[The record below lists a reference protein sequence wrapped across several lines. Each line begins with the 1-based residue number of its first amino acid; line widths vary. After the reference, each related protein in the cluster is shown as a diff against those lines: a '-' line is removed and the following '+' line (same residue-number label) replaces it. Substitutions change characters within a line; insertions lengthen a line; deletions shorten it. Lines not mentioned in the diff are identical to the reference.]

1 MSCKSCKIDREHVS
15 AFQTTPLEKLS
26 DMPEDI
32 KSEVRDTV
40 TNAID
45 KNADNYEA
53 AAKFVKETMDKKY
66 GPHWHCVLG
75 EGFGFEITYE
85 LKHLMYMFHAGRIAC
100 VVFKAL

>member
-1 MSCKSCKIDREHVS
+1 MSCQPCKIVRDHVS
-15 AFQTTPLEKLS
+15 SFATMPLEKLS

-32 KSEVRDTV
+32 KGEVRDTV

-45 KNADNYEA
+45 RFPESYET
-53 AAKFVKETMDKKY
+53 AAKFVKEQMDRKY

-85 LKHLMYMFHAGRIAC
+85 LKHLMYMFHAGRVAC